1 MSGEGRRWSVAPNLR
16 IGADLGCDSARAPGM
31 ADSGR
36 EAGTDSG
43 LRDATLGGSD
53 PSPGKDAH
61 QEQEP
66 LGEGAFTGTL
76 NEAVYDWH

>member
-1 MSGEGRRWSVAPNLR
+1 
-16 IGADLGCDSARAPGM
+16 M

-43 LRDATLGGSD
+43 LRDDTPGSSD

-61 QEQEP
+61 QEQEL
-66 LGEGAFTGTL
+66 LGEDAFTGTL
-76 NEAVYDWH
+76 NEVVYV